1 MGERPMPSEI
11 VERSGEVEIAL
22 GPTALDGLPL
32 AVEKRIRLGADG
44 AGLRARYSLTWRGDE
59 PLEGTWAVQLN
70 LALTA
75 GDAPGRYYRLP
86 GSPSLGSR
94 GSLARAATLTLVDEW
109 IGCEVEIAWSGTGGA
124 GWAPIETV
132 SLSEAGFE
140 RIYQGSAVLVSWP
153 LALAPGGSWQG
164 ELRIV
169 PRSIPRSD

>member
-1 MGERPMPSEI
+1 MPSEI
-11 VERSGEVEIAL
+11 LERGGEVELAL
-22 GPTALDGLPL
+22 GPTALDAMPL
-32 AVEKRIRLGADG
+32 AVLKRIRIGASG
-44 AGLRARYSLTWRGDE
+44 AGLRARYGLTWNGEE
-59 PLEGTWAVQLN
+59 PLDGTWGVQLN

-75 GDAPGRYYRLP
+75 GDAPGRYYRVL

-94 GSLARAATLTLVDEW
+94 GALTGAATLTLVDEW
-109 IGCEVEIAWSGTGGA
+109 IACEVEIGWSGTGSV

-153 LALAPGGSWQG
+153 LALQPGGSWEG

-169 PRSIPRSD
+169 PRAVSC